1 MNACVKSQSL
11 RSGLHRSAGSLRRS
25 GRFPGLDSF
34 SLVEVVFAIAIVS
47 FALVSLLGMM
57 ALSSQLVHQAD
68 NYARLSNVSR
78 QVLAGLDSKAY
89 LVTSTNVAAN
99 ATNYFTYDGLPTN
112 SANGA
117 IAYYQCILTNVTP
130 AASTLTNLMQVQVI
144 IRWPSPSYSNTNL
157 INTSILNY
165 D

>member
-1 MNACVKSQSL
+1 MRHAA
-11 RSGLHRSAGSLRRS
+11 HRSKGHFQRS

-34 SLVEVVFAIAIVS
+34 SLVEVVITIAIVS
-47 FALVSLLGMM
+47 FVLVSLLGLM
-57 ALSSQLVHQAD
+57 AYSSQLVHQSD
-68 NYARLSNVSR
+68 NYARLSNVTR

-89 LVTSTNVAAN
+89 LVTSTNVTAN

-112 SANGA
+112 SAS
-117 IAYYQCILTNVTP
+117 AYYQCVLTNVTP
-130 AASTLTNLMQVQVI
+130 STSTLTNLMQVQVN
-144 IRWPSPSYSNTNL
+144 IRWPKPAFTNTNS